1 MVLLTGDVLSVSK
14 SIASALN
21 FDMVRSELS
30 PDGKLSAIRYL
41 KQGLGDRA
49 TLAYVG
55 DGINDAAL
63 FDEAHVGVSLDTLR
77 HDDGTDKADVA
88 VMSGEIRRLP
98 ALLRIAVAAW
108 KAVLQNIVLCC
119 AVKALLLILAL
130 CGAAPIAICAA
141 ADALCVVLTELT
153 LVPDIGAITA
163 GFITEWFSKPQSLH
177 QIRLLRDAGV
187 DFSSHEEKKDDRF
200 AGMTF
205 VLTGALQQFTRDEAS
220 ALIESF
226 GGKASSSVSKKT
238 SYVADGEARLA

>member
-1 MVLLTGDVLSVSK
+1 MAVENQYWGHILLSDKIREGAFDALEDLRAQGVNQMVLLTGDVLSVSK

-141 ADALCVVLTELT
+141 ADALCVVLTALN
-153 LVPDIGAITA
+153 
-163 GFITEWFSKPQSLH
+163 SL
-177 QIRLLRDAGV
+177 R
-187 DFSSHEEKKDDRF
+187 
-200 AGMTF
+200 TF
-205 VLTGALQQFTRDEAS
+205 TVE
-220 ALIESF
+220 
-226 GGKASSSVSKKT
+226 
-238 SYVADGEARLA
+238 